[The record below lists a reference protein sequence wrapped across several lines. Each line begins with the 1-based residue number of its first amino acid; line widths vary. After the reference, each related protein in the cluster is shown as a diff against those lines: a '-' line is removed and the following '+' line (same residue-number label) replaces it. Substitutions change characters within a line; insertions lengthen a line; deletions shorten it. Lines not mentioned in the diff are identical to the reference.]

1 MPGMVLFRR
10 RWSVGSD
17 DLVLPALFLFL
28 LHSIWLVVL
37 LVVLFGLPYGS
48 DQSCSITLVDHG
60 CGYLGIL
67 VSCLIC
73 ESAIMWLSMR
83 GSILYTQPRDAV
95 QYVLYIRL
103 AILLV
108 ELVYAVVGIAWL
120 VQYYQPCSDVT
131 AKNLTLGIVVCNW
144 LVIFSV
150 CFTLMCTF
158 DPTGRTFVKLK
169 ATRRRQRNLTT
180 YTLRHRLEE
189 GQASSWSRR
198 LKFIMCC
205 ARAQDTQSDAYSE
218 VASLFAEFFRDLDIV
233 PSDIIAGLVLL
244 RQRQRSKRSAILD
257 QANNDIIA
265 FLSGMPVTRNTKYLD
280 LKNSVEMSMYKEVC
294 YYMLFALAA
303 YGWPMYLLRKPAC
316 GLCRL
321 ASSCSCTSGSA
332 SRLTHAVTVEEDNCC
347 GCNVLAV
354 RRQFLD
360 QDLKQVQIVYM
371 SCHDAVYE
379 TPFFVAV
386 DHGKKKVVIS
396 IRGTLSLKDALT
408 DLTGDSERLPVEGQH
423 GTWLGHKGMVYSAEY
438 IKKKLEQEMILSQAF
453 GRDLSKGTMHYGLVI
468 VGHSLGAG
476 TAAILSFLLRPHYPS
491 LHCYA
496 YSPPGGLLS
505 EDAMEYSKEFCTS
518 VVLGKDLV
526 PRIGLF
532 QLEGFRRHLLE
543 VLQKSDKPKWRIIAG
558 GTKCIP
564 KSEFPSE
571 EDGPQLQGSA
581 PPSSRLWLHPS
592 DLSIALSASTP
603 LYPPGRVIH
612 VVHNH
617 PPESCCGQEEPTYS
631 ALWGDNKAFDEV
643 IISPAMLNEHMPHMV
658 MEGLHKVLE
667 ANVAISEQSDA
678 ESGESVAVSL
688 QAELPT
694 NPLLPDCLPT
704 LSNTPNILPS
714 PSHPSTPSPCS
725 SPNMPKNPAVPSHSS
740 TQSLVLSDS
749 SAMPVGDSLSSLLNA
764 DAPLL
769 LPVENAHSVT
779 QVSDTLPTPAL
790 TTLAEPTTTP
800 QVLENYNKGKTA
812 LLSAA
817 KIMVSPTEV
826 DLNPETIFLGASTSH
841 QPSPVTHH
849 RRNSSV
855 RSCARSEISLD
866 GFAECPPPP
875 VPIVLTGARER
886 LAVELCER
894 RAPLA
899 VMESLSDAESLYS
912 LESRRSS
919 AALRGSPC
927 LGSFPFSMDAPI
939 PEENPSLSSRTE
951 LLAADGLQP
960 TTPEHELGEPGPYC
974 PTPPLEE
981 YAPRLSPDTPRYS
994 AHIPPVLGQTVIGQP
1009 LYLEDAPQQAKAAE
1023 TVNVYLQSGPPSPE
1037 IPPSVPHSP
1046 RGSSTPLERGSQE
1059 SIVEMGETPAREQ
1072 PPAAKAESEPLADA
1086 ASQQAPLSNG
1096 NPSQVVLEFAQYLD
1110 SLFKLDGSSSPPM
1123 ELSDGESESGRS
1135 SYSQSESQKPGQQ
1148 LEDRDKL
1155 LLARATLEPN
1165 LVPKPPRT
1173 FAGSADPSSGISL
1186 SPSYPLS
1193 SSGELN
1199 DLSPADGTPAANHIR
1214 TSTPL
1219 PYNEENALSS
1229 MV

>member
-17 DLVLPALFLFL
+17 DLVLPAFFLFI
-28 LHSIWLVVL
+28 LHCIWLVVL
-37 LVVLFGLPYGS
+37 SVVLFGLPYS
-48 DQSCSITLVDHG
+48 SEQSCSVTLVDHG
-60 CGYLGIL
+60 RGYLGIL

-83 GSILYTQPRDAV
+83 GSILYTQPREAV

-120 VQYYQPCSDVT
+120 VQYYHPCSDIT
-131 AKNLTLGIVVCNW
+131 AKNLALGIVACNW

-150 CFTLMCTF
+150 CFTMMCTF

-198 LKFIMCC
+198 LKFFMCC
-205 ARAQDTQSDAYSE
+205 TRTKDTQSDAYSE

-244 RQRQRSKRSAILD
+244 RQRQRAKRSAILD
-257 QANNDIIA
+257 QANNDVLA
-265 FLSGMPVTRNTKYLD
+265 FLSGIPVTRNTKYLD
-280 LKNSVEMSMYKEVC
+280 LKNSSEMAMYKEVC
-294 YYMLFALAA
+294 YYMLFAMAA
-303 YGWPMYLLRKPAC
+303 YGWPVYLLRKPAC

-321 ASSCSCTSGSA
+321 VGTCSCNTSVSGS
-332 SRLTHAVTVEEDNCC
+332 RLSQSITVEEDNCC
-347 GCNVLAV
+347 GCNVLAI

-360 QDLKQVQIVYM
+360 RDLKEVQIVYT

-386 DHGKKKVVIS
+386 DHAKKKVVIS
-396 IRGTLSLKDALT
+396 IRGTLSPKDALT
-408 DLTGDSERLPVEGQH
+408 DLTGDSERLPVEEQH

-453 GRDLSKGTMHYGLVI
+453 GRDLGKGTMHYGLVI

-476 TAAILSFLLRPHYPS
+476 TAAILSFLLRPQYPS
-491 LHCYA
+491 LHCYS

-505 EDAMEYSKEFCTS
+505 EDAMEYSKEFVTS

-526 PRIGLF
+526 PRIGLS

-564 KSEFPSE
+564 KSELPLDDEAPVSQGVTPSN
-571 EDGPQLQGSA
+571 
-581 PPSSRLWLHPS
+581 SRLCLH
-592 DLSIALSASTP
+592 AAVSTGTGHSRGAQ
-603 LYPPGRVIH
+603 PP
-612 VVHNH
+612 
-617 PPESCCGQEEPTYS
+617 EEPTYS

-643 IISPAMLNEHMPHMV
+643 IISPAMLNEHMPHVV
-658 MEGLHKVLE
+658 MDGLNK
-667 ANVAISEQSDA
+667 
-678 ESGESVAVSL
+678 
-688 QAELPT
+688 
-694 NPLLPDCLPT
+694 
-704 LSNTPNILPS
+704 
-714 PSHPSTPSPCS
+714 
-725 SPNMPKNPAVPSHSS
+725 
-740 TQSLVLSDS
+740 
-749 SAMPVGDSLSSLLNA
+749 
-764 DAPLL
+764 
-769 LPVENAHSVT
+769 
-779 QVSDTLPTPAL
+779 
-790 TTLAEPTTTP
+790 
-800 QVLENYNKGKTA
+800 VLENYNKGKTA

-826 DLNPETIFLGASTSH
+826 DLNPETVFLDASSSLHPT
-841 QPSPVTHH
+841 PATHH
-849 RRNSSV
+849 SRNSSV

-866 GFAECPPPP
+866 GFSECPPPP
-875 VPIVLTGARER
+875 VPVVLTGARER
-886 LAVELCER
+886 LAVELRER
-894 RAPLA
+894 KAPLA
-899 VMESLSDAESLYS
+899 IMESLSDAESVYS
-912 LESRRSS
+912 LDSRRSS

-927 LGSFPFSMDAPI
+927 LGSLPFPLDATI

-951 LLAADGLQP
+951 LLAADGLD
-960 TTPEHELGEPGPYC
+960 HELGEAGPYC
-974 PTPPLEE
+974 PTPPELEVPSND
-981 YAPRLSPDTPRYS
+981 ARISRHFSTLS
-994 AHIPPVLGQTVIGQP
+994 LGQTIVNQP
-1009 LYLEDAPQQAKAAE
+1009 ASPGKKFRRSSGTPVACQPS
-1023 TVNVYLQSGPPSPE
+1023 TVPN
-1037 IPPSVPHSP
+1037 
-1046 RGSSTPLERGSQE
+1046 SQE
-1059 SIVEMGETPAREQ
+1059 SCSVASRTGSMPETPKDRVFEEGEVESGRSQ
-1072 PPAAKAESEPLADA
+1072 ILPPVP
-1086 ASQQAPLSNG
+1086 PLSNG
-1096 NPSQVVLEFAQYLD
+1096 TPSQAVLEFAQYLD
-1110 SLFKLDGSSSPPM
+1110 SLFRLDGSSSPPL
-1123 ELSDGESESGRS
+1123 ELSDAESESGWG
-1135 SYSQSESQKPGQQ
+1135 SYSQVEGRHADQHGKDTDK
-1148 LEDRDKL
+1148 DRQ

-1186 SPSYPLS
+1186 SPSFPLS

-1199 DLSPADGTPAANHIR
+1199 DLSPADGVLPANHTSTLR
-1214 TSTPL
+1214 TSAASPNPKET
-1219 PYNEENALSS
+1219 ALSS

>member
-1 MPGMVLFRR
+1 MPGMVMFRR

-28 LHSIWLVVL
+28 LHCIWLVVL
-37 LVVLFGLPYGS
+37 SVVLFGLGYGS
-48 DQSCSITLVDHG
+48 DLSCSSTLVDHG
-60 CGYLGIL
+60 RGYLGIL

-83 GSILYTQPRDAV
+83 GSILYTQPREAV
-95 QYVLYIRL
+95 QYVIYIRL

-131 AKNLTLGIVVCNW
+131 AKNLALGIVACNW
-144 LVIFSV
+144 LVILSV
-150 CFTLMCTF
+150 CITLMCTF

-198 LKFIMCC
+198 LKFFMCC
-205 ARAQDTQSDAYSE
+205 TRAQDTQSDAYSE

-244 RQRQRSKRSAILD
+244 RQTQRSKRSNVLG

-265 FLSGMPVTRNTKYLD
+265 FLSGIPVTRSTRYLD
-280 LKNSVEMSMYKEVC
+280 LKNSAEMNMYKEVC

-303 YGWPMYLLRKPAC
+303 YGWPMYLMRKPGC

-321 ASSCSCTSGSA
+321 ASSCPSSVSGS
-332 SRLTHAVTVEEDNCC
+332 RLSQSVTVEEDNCC
-347 GCNVLAV
+347 GCNVLAI

-360 QDLKQVQIVYM
+360 QDLKQVHIVYT

-386 DHGKKKVVIS
+386 DHAKKKVVIS
-396 IRGTLSLKDALT
+396 IRGTLSPKDALT

-476 TAAILSFLLRPHYPS
+476 TAAILSFLLRPQYPT
-491 LHCYA
+491 LHCYS

-505 EDAMEYSKEFCTS
+505 EDAMEYSKEFVTS

-526 PRIGLF
+526 PRLGLS

-543 VLQKSDKPKWRIIAG
+543 VLQKSNKPKWRIIVG

-564 KSEFPSE
+564 KSELPVEDDDPPS
-571 EDGPQLQGSA
+571 QSTA
-581 PPSSRLWLHPS
+581 PPSSRLWLHAS
-592 DLSIALSASTP
+592 DLSIAPSASTP
-603 LYPPGRVIH
+603 LYPPGRIIH

-617 PPESCCGQEEPTYS
+617 PPESWCGQEEPTYS
-631 ALWGDNKAFDEV
+631 ALWGDNKGFDEV

-658 MEGLHKVLE
+658 MEGLNK
-667 ANVAISEQSDA
+667 
-678 ESGESVAVSL
+678 
-688 QAELPT
+688 
-694 NPLLPDCLPT
+694 
-704 LSNTPNILPS
+704 
-714 PSHPSTPSPCS
+714 
-725 SPNMPKNPAVPSHSS
+725 
-740 TQSLVLSDS
+740 
-749 SAMPVGDSLSSLLNA
+749 
-764 DAPLL
+764 
-769 LPVENAHSVT
+769 
-779 QVSDTLPTPAL
+779 
-790 TTLAEPTTTP
+790 
-800 QVLENYNKGKTA
+800 VLENYNKGKTA

-826 DLNPETIFLGASTSH
+826 DLNPETIFEDAASQEPT
-841 QPSPVTHH
+841 PMAAHH

-855 RSCARSEISLD
+855 RSCAQSEISLD
-866 GFAECPPPP
+866 GFSECPPPP
-875 VPIVLTGARER
+875 VPVVLRGARER
-886 LAVELCER
+886 LTVELR
-894 RAPLA
+894 DRKAPLA

-912 LESRRSS
+912 LDSRRSS
-919 AALRGSPC
+919 AAFRGSPM
-927 LGSFPFSMDAPI
+927 LGSLPFPLDAPI

-951 LLAADGLQP
+951 LLAADCLCQAS
-960 TTPEHELGEPGPYC
+960 PEHLGEVGPFFTPHECRSTPDY
-974 PTPPLEE
+974 PMNEEPSLAAFTAPPPL
-981 YAPRLSPDTPRYS
+981 T
-994 AHIPPVLGQTVIGQP
+994 
-1009 LYLEDAPQQAKAAE
+1009 
-1023 TVNVYLQSGPPSPE
+1023 
-1037 IPPSVPHSP
+1037 
-1046 RGSSTPLERGSQE
+1046 
-1059 SIVEMGETPAREQ
+1059 
-1072 PPAAKAESEPLADA
+1072 
-1086 ASQQAPLSNG
+1086 NG
-1096 NPSQVVLEFAQYLD
+1096 NPSQAVLEFAQYLD
-1110 SLFKLDGSSSPPM
+1110 SLFRLDGSSSPPLD
-1123 ELSDGESESGRS
+1123 LSDGESESGRGS
-1135 SYSQSESQKPGQQ
+1135 FGQSECLGDGQQ
-1148 LEDRDKL
+1148 LDDAQ
-1155 LLARATLEPN
+1155 LLARATMEPN

-1186 SPSYPLS
+1186 SPSFPLS
-1193 SSGELN
+1193 SSEELN
-1199 DLSPADGTPAANHIR
+1199 DLSPSEGVLPVINSLR
-1214 TSTPL
+1214 TSSPCHC
-1219 PYNEENALSS
+1219 PEENTLSS
-1229 MV
+1229 VV

>member
-1 MPGMVLFRR
+1 MPGMVMFRR

-28 LHSIWLVVL
+28 LLMVL
-37 LVVLFGLPYGS
+37 SVVLFGLPYGS
-48 DQSCSITLVDHG
+48 DQSCSVTLVDHG
-60 CGYLGIL
+60 RGYLGIL

-73 ESAIMWLSMR
+73 ESAIIWLSMR
-83 GSILYTQPRDAV
+83 GSILYTQPREAV

-120 VQYYQPCSDVT
+120 FQYYQPCSDVT
-131 AKNLTLGIVVCNW
+131 AKNLALGIVVCNW

-198 LKFIMCC
+198 LKFFMCC
-205 ARAQDTQSDAYSE
+205 TRAQDTQSDAYSE

-244 RQRQRSKRSAILD
+244 RQRQRSNRGAILD
-257 QANNDIIA
+257 QANNDILA

-280 LKNSVEMSMYKEVC
+280 LKNSTEMGMYKEVC

-303 YGWPMYLLRKPAC
+303 YGWPMYLMRKPAC

-321 ASSCSCTSGSA
+321 ASSCHCTSVSG
-332 SRLTHAVTVEEDNCC
+332 SRLSQTVTVEEDNCC
-347 GCNVLAV
+347 GCNVLAI
-354 RRQFLD
+354 RRHFLD
-360 QDLKQVQIVYM
+360 KELKQVHVVYT
-371 SCHDAVYE
+371 SWHDAVYE

-396 IRGTLSLKDALT
+396 IRGTLSPKDALT
-408 DLTGDSERLPVEGQH
+408 DLTGDSERLPVEEQH
-423 GTWLGHKGMVYSAEY
+423 GNWLGHKGMVYSAEY

-453 GRDLSKGTMHYGLVI
+453 GRDLGKGTMHYGLVI

-476 TAAILSFLLRPHYPS
+476 TAAILSFLLRPQYPT
-491 LHCYA
+491 LQCYS

-505 EDAMEYSKEFCTS
+505 EDAMEYSKEFVTS

-526 PRIGLF
+526 PRIGLS

-564 KSEFPSE
+564 KSELPMD
-571 EDGPQLQGSA
+571 DGPQPQA
-581 PPSSRLWLHPS
+581 APVPPSSRLWLHPS

-603 LYPPGRVIH
+603 LYPPGKVIH

-617 PPESCCGQEEPTYS
+617 PSETCCGQEEPTYS
-631 ALWGDNKAFDEV
+631 ALWGDNQSFNEV

-658 MEGLHKVLE
+658 MEGLNK
-667 ANVAISEQSDA
+667 
-678 ESGESVAVSL
+678 
-688 QAELPT
+688 
-694 NPLLPDCLPT
+694 
-704 LSNTPNILPS
+704 
-714 PSHPSTPSPCS
+714 
-725 SPNMPKNPAVPSHSS
+725 
-740 TQSLVLSDS
+740 
-749 SAMPVGDSLSSLLNA
+749 
-764 DAPLL
+764 
-769 LPVENAHSVT
+769 
-779 QVSDTLPTPAL
+779 
-790 TTLAEPTTTP
+790 
-800 QVLENYNKGKTA
+800 VLENYNKGKTA

-817 KIMVSPTEV
+817 KVMVSPTEV
-826 DLNPETIFLGASTSH
+826 DLNPETIFMAAAPPPASQ
-841 QPSPVTHH
+841 QPTPTTQH

-855 RSCARSEISLD
+855 RLVHWDMGGALGGSGQRLEKCMAV
-866 GFAECPPPP
+866 P
-875 VPIVLTGARER
+875 VVLQGARER
-886 LAVELCER
+886 LTVELR
-894 RAPLA
+894 DRHAPLA

-912 LESRRSS
+912 LDSRRSS
-919 AALRGSPC
+919 AALRGSPMLGC
-927 LGSFPFSMDAPI
+927 LPFQLNAPI

-951 LLAADGLQP
+951 LLAADCLYQA
-960 TTPEHELGEPGPYC
+960 TPEHDHGE
-974 PTPPLEE
+974 EE
-981 YAPRLSPDTPRYS
+981 GVEAEGWERETGES
-994 AHIPPVLGQTVIGQP
+994 QP
-1009 LYLEDAPQQAKAAE
+1009 
-1023 TVNVYLQSGPPSPE
+1023 
-1037 IPPSVPHSP
+1037 
-1046 RGSSTPLERGSQE
+1046 SSS
-1059 SIVEMGETPAREQ
+1059 S
-1072 PPAAKAESEPLADA
+1072 PPA
-1086 ASQQAPLSNG
+1086 QMSNG
-1096 NPSQVVLEFAQYLD
+1096 NPSQAVLEFAQYLD
-1110 SLFKLDGSSSPPM
+1110 SLFRLDGSGSPPL
-1123 ELSDGESESGRS
+1123 ELSDGESESGRG
-1135 SYSQSESQKPGQQ
+1135 SYGQGEGPGEGQRGDDTQ
-1148 LEDRDKL
+1148 
-1155 LLARATLEPN
+1155 LLARATMEPN

-1186 SPSYPLS
+1186 SPSFPLS

-1199 DLSPADGTPAANHIR
+1199 DLSPTDGAPPPMHSLR
-1214 TSTPL
+1214 TSTPC
-1219 PYNEENALSS
+1219 PYPEENTLAS

>member
-17 DLVLPALFLFL
+17 DLVLPAFFLFI
-28 LHSIWLVVL
+28 LHCIWLVVL
-37 LVVLFGLPYGS
+37 SMVLFGLPYGS
-48 DQSCSITLVDHG
+48 EQSCSVTLVDHG
-60 CGYLGIL
+60 RGYLGIL

-83 GSILYTQPRDAV
+83 GSILYTQPREAV

-120 VQYYQPCSDVT
+120 VQYYQPCSDIT
-131 AKNLTLGIVVCNW
+131 AKNLALGIVACNW

-150 CFTLMCTF
+150 CFTMMCTF

-198 LKFIMCC
+198 LKFFMCC
-205 ARAQDTQSDAYSE
+205 TRTKDTQSDAYSE

-244 RQRQRSKRSAILD
+244 RQRQRAKRAAILD
-257 QANNDIIA
+257 QVCIS
-265 FLSGMPVTRNTKYLD
+265 FS
-280 LKNSVEMSMYKEVC
+280 SEMAMYKEVC
-294 YYMLFALAA
+294 YYMLFAMAA
-303 YGWPMYLLRKPAC
+303 YGWPVYLLRKPAC
-316 GLCRL
+316 GLCKL
-321 ASSCSCTSGSA
+321 VSTLCVCVC
-332 SRLTHAVTVEEDNCC
+332 SRLSQSITIEEDNCC
-347 GCNVLAV
+347 GCNVLAI

-360 QDLKQVQIVYM
+360 RDLKEVQIVYT
-371 SCHDAVYE
+371 SFHDAVYE

-386 DHGKKKVVIS
+386 DHAKKKVVIS
-396 IRGTLSLKDALT
+396 IRGTLSPKDALT
-408 DLTGDSERLPVEGQH
+408 DLTGDSERLPVEEQH

-453 GRDLSKGTMHYGLVI
+453 GRDLGKGTMHYGLVI

-476 TAAILSFLLRPHYPS
+476 TAAILSFLLRPQYPS
-491 LHCYA
+491 LHCYS

-505 EDAMEYSKEFCTS
+505 EDAMEYSKEFVTS

-526 PRIGLF
+526 PRIGLS

-564 KSEFPSE
+564 KSELPLDDEAPVSQGVTPSN
-571 EDGPQLQGSA
+571 
-581 PPSSRLWLHPS
+581 SRLWLHPS

-617 PPESCCGQEEPTYS
+617 PPEICCGQEEPTYS

-643 IISPAMLNEHMPHMV
+643 IISPAMLNEHMPHVV
-658 MEGLHKVLE
+658 MDGVNK
-667 ANVAISEQSDA
+667 
-678 ESGESVAVSL
+678 
-688 QAELPT
+688 
-694 NPLLPDCLPT
+694 
-704 LSNTPNILPS
+704 
-714 PSHPSTPSPCS
+714 
-725 SPNMPKNPAVPSHSS
+725 
-740 TQSLVLSDS
+740 
-749 SAMPVGDSLSSLLNA
+749 
-764 DAPLL
+764 
-769 LPVENAHSVT
+769 
-779 QVSDTLPTPAL
+779 
-790 TTLAEPTTTP
+790 
-800 QVLENYNKGKTA
+800 VLENYNKGKTA

-826 DLNPETIFLGASTSH
+826 DLNPETVFLDASSSP
-841 QPSPVTHH
+841 QPTPATHH

-866 GFAECPPPP
+866 GFLECLPPP
-875 VPIVLTGARER
+875 VPVVLTGARER
-886 LAVELCER
+886 LAVELRER
-894 RAPLA
+894 KAPLA
-899 VMESLSDAESLYS
+899 IMESLSDAESVYS
-912 LESRRSS
+912 LDSRRSS

-927 LGSFPFSMDAPI
+927 LGSLPFPLDATI

-951 LLAADGLQP
+951 LLAADGLD
-960 TTPEHELGEPGPYC
+960 HELGEPASPGKKFRRSSG
-974 PTPPLEE
+974 TPVAFP
-981 YAPRLSPDTPRYS
+981 
-994 AHIPPVLGQTVIGQP
+994 
-1009 LYLEDAPQQAKAAE
+1009 
-1023 TVNVYLQSGPPSPE
+1023 
-1037 IPPSVPHSP
+1037 
-1046 RGSSTPLERGSQE
+1046 
-1059 SIVEMGETPAREQ
+1059 
-1072 PPAAKAESEPLADA
+1072 
-1086 ASQQAPLSNG
+1086 PLSNG
-1096 NPSQVVLEFAQYLD
+1096 TPSQAVLDFAQYLD
-1110 SLFKLDGSSSPPM
+1110 SLFRLDGSSSPPL
-1123 ELSDGESESGRS
+1123 ELSDAESESGRG
-1135 SYSQSESQKPGQQ
+1135 SYSQAEGHHADQCMKDMDK
-1148 LEDRDKL
+1148 DRQ

-1186 SPSYPLS
+1186 SPSFPLS

-1199 DLSPADGTPAANHIR
+1199 DFSPADGVPPTNYTSALR
-1214 TSTPL
+1214 TSAASPNPKETT
-1219 PYNEENALSS
+1219 LSS

>member
-1 MPGMVLFRR
+1 MPGMVMFRR

-28 LHSIWLVVL
+28 LHCIWLVVL
-37 LVVLFGLPYGS
+37 SVVLFGLPYGS
-48 DQSCSITLVDHG
+48 DQSCSVTLVDHG
-60 CGYLGIL
+60 RGYLGIL

-83 GSILYTQPRDAV
+83 GSILYTQPREAV

-131 AKNLTLGIVVCNW
+131 AKNLALGIVACNW

-150 CFTLMCTF
+150 CITLMCTF

-198 LKFIMCC
+198 LKFFMCC
-205 ARAQDTQSDAYSE
+205 TRAQDTQSDAYSE

-257 QANNDIIA
+257 QANNDILA
-265 FLSGMPVTRNTKYLD
+265 FLSGMPVTRNTRYLD
-280 LKNSVEMSMYKEVC
+280 LKNSGEMNMYKEVC

-303 YGWPMYLLRKPAC
+303 YGWPMYLMRKPAC

-321 ASSCSCTSGSA
+321 ASSCPCTSVSG
-332 SRLTHAVTVEEDNCC
+332 SRLSQSVTVEEDNCC
-347 GCNVLAV
+347 GCNVLAI
-354 RRQFLD
+354 RRHFLD
-360 QDLKQVQIVYM
+360 RDLKQVHIVYT

-386 DHGKKKVVIS
+386 DHAKKKVVIS
-396 IRGTLSLKDALT
+396 IRGTLSPKDALT
-408 DLTGDSERLPVEGQH
+408 DLTGDSERLPVEEQH

-453 GRDLSKGTMHYGLVI
+453 GRDLNKGTMHYGLVI

-476 TAAILSFLLRPHYPS
+476 TAAILSFLLRPQYPT
-491 LHCYA
+491 LHCYS

-505 EDAMEYSKEFCTS
+505 EDAMEYSKQFVTS

-526 PRIGLF
+526 PRLGLS

-543 VLQKSDKPKWRIIAG
+543 VLQKSNKPKWRIIAG

-564 KSEFPSE
+564 KSELPL
-571 EDGPQLQGSA
+571 EDDDPQSQPAA

-603 LYPPGRVIH
+603 LFPPDCCRFL
-612 VVHNH
+612 
-617 PPESCCGQEEPTYS
+617 SCGQEDPTYS

-658 MEGLHKVLE
+658 MEGLNK
-667 ANVAISEQSDA
+667 
-678 ESGESVAVSL
+678 
-688 QAELPT
+688 
-694 NPLLPDCLPT
+694 
-704 LSNTPNILPS
+704 
-714 PSHPSTPSPCS
+714 
-725 SPNMPKNPAVPSHSS
+725 
-740 TQSLVLSDS
+740 
-749 SAMPVGDSLSSLLNA
+749 
-764 DAPLL
+764 
-769 LPVENAHSVT
+769 
-779 QVSDTLPTPAL
+779 
-790 TTLAEPTTTP
+790 
-800 QVLENYNKGKTA
+800 VLENYNKGKTA

-826 DLNPETIFLGASTSH
+826 DLNPETMFMDTSTTSQ
-841 QPSPVTHH
+841 QPTPTTHH

-855 RSCARSEISLD
+855 RSCAQSEISLD
-866 GFAECPPPP
+866 GFSECPPPP
-875 VPIVLTGARER
+875 VPVVLRGARER
-886 LAVELCER
+886 LAVELR
-894 RAPLA
+894 DRKAPLA

-912 LESRRSS
+912 LDSRRSS
-919 AALRGSPC
+919 AALRGSPM
-927 LGSFPFSMDAPI
+927 LGSLPFPLDAPI

-951 LLAADGLQP
+951 LLAADCLCQA
-960 TTPEHELGEPGPYC
+960 TPEHLGEVGPFF
-974 PTPPLEE
+974 TPLESRSTPE
-981 YAPRLSPDTPRYS
+981 YPMRLSPATDKELTTETRP
-994 AHIPPVLGQTVIGQP
+994 
-1009 LYLEDAPQQAKAAE
+1009 AA
-1023 TVNVYLQSGPPSPE
+1023 
-1037 IPPSVPHSP
+1037 
-1046 RGSSTPLERGSQE
+1046 STP
-1059 SIVEMGETPAREQ
+1059 
-1072 PPAAKAESEPLADA
+1072 PP
-1086 ASQQAPLSNG
+1086 QLSNG
-1096 NPSQVVLEFAQYLD
+1096 NPSQAVLEFAQYLD
-1110 SLFKLDGSSSPPM
+1110 SLFRLDGSSSPPL
-1123 ELSDGESESGRS
+1123 ELSDGESESGRGS
-1135 SYSQSESQKPGQQ
+1135 FSQGESLGEGQQ
-1148 LEDRDKL
+1148 LDDKQ

-1186 SPSYPLS
+1186 SPSFPLS
-1193 SSGELN
+1193 SSEELN
-1199 DLSPADGTPAANHIR
+1199 DLSPGEGAPSAIHSLR

-1219 PYNEENALSS
+1219 HSAPQKKLPS
-1229 MV
+1229 

>member
-17 DLVLPALFLFL
+17 DLVLPAFFLFL
-28 LHSIWLVVL
+28 LHCIWLVVL
-37 LVVLFGLPYGS
+37 SVVLFGLPYS
-48 DQSCSITLVDHG
+48 LEQSCSVTLVDHG
-60 CGYLGIL
+60 RGYLGIL

-83 GSILYTQPRDAV
+83 GSILYTQPREAV

-108 ELVYAVVGIAWL
+108 ELVYAVVGIFWL
-120 VQYYQPCSDVT
+120 VQYYQPCPDIT
-131 AKNLTLGIVVCNW
+131 AKNLTLGIVACNW

-150 CFTLMCTF
+150 CFTMMCTF

-198 LKFIMCC
+198 LKFFMCC
-205 ARAQDTQSDAYSE
+205 TRAKDTQSDAYSE

-244 RQRQRSKRSAILD
+244 RQRQRAKRAAILD
-257 QANNDIIA
+257 QANNDVLA
-265 FLSGMPVTRNTKYLD
+265 FLSGIPVTRNTKYLD
-280 LKNSVEMSMYKEVC
+280 LKNSSEMAMYKEVC
-294 YYMLFALAA
+294 YYMLFAMAA
-303 YGWPMYLLRKPAC
+303 YGWPVYILRQPAC

-321 ASSCSCTSGSA
+321 VSTCSCNTSVSGS
-332 SRLTHAVTVEEDNCC
+332 RLSHSITVEEDNCC
-347 GCNVLAV
+347 GCNVLAI

-360 QDLKQVQIVYM
+360 QDLKEVQIVYT
-371 SCHDAVYE
+371 SFHDAVYE

-386 DHGKKKVVIS
+386 DHAKKKVVIS
-396 IRGTLSLKDALT
+396 IRGTLSPKDALT
-408 DLTGDSERLPVEGQH
+408 DLTGDSERLPLEEQH

-453 GRDLSKGTMHYGLVI
+453 GRDLGKGTMHYGLVI

-476 TAAILSFLLRPHYPS
+476 TAAILSFLLRPQYPS
-491 LHCYA
+491 LHCYS

-505 EDAMEYSKEFCTS
+505 EDAMEYSKEFVTS

-526 PRIGLF
+526 PRIGLS

-543 VLQKSDKPKWRIIAG
+543 VLQKSDKAKWRIIAG

-564 KSEFPSE
+564 KSELPLDDEAPVSQGVTPSN
-571 EDGPQLQGSA
+571 
-581 PPSSRLWLHPS
+581 SRLWLHPS

-617 PPESCCGQEEPTYS
+617 PPEMCCGQDDPTYS

-643 IISPAMLNEHMPHMV
+643 IISPAMLNEHMPHVV
-658 MEGLHKVLE
+658 MDGLNK
-667 ANVAISEQSDA
+667 
-678 ESGESVAVSL
+678 
-688 QAELPT
+688 
-694 NPLLPDCLPT
+694 
-704 LSNTPNILPS
+704 
-714 PSHPSTPSPCS
+714 
-725 SPNMPKNPAVPSHSS
+725 
-740 TQSLVLSDS
+740 
-749 SAMPVGDSLSSLLNA
+749 
-764 DAPLL
+764 
-769 LPVENAHSVT
+769 
-779 QVSDTLPTPAL
+779 
-790 TTLAEPTTTP
+790 
-800 QVLENYNKGKTA
+800 VLENYNKGKTA

-826 DLNPETIFLGASTSH
+826 DLNPETVFLDASNSL
-841 QPSPVTHH
+841 QPTPATHH

-866 GFAECPPPP
+866 GFSECPPPP
-875 VPIVLTGARER
+875 VPVVLTGARER
-886 LAVELCER
+886 LAVELRER
-894 RAPLA
+894 KAPLA
-899 VMESLSDAESLYS
+899 IMESLSDAESVYS
-912 LESRRSS
+912 LDSRRSS

-927 LGSFPFSMDAPI
+927 FGSLPFPLDATI

-951 LLAADGLQP
+951 LLAADGLDR
-960 TTPEHELGEPGPYC
+960 ELGEAGPYC
-974 PTPPLEE
+974 PTPPELEVPSNV
-981 YAPRLSPDTPRYS
+981 AHHVNFSPLS
-994 AHIPPVLGQTVIGQP
+994 LGQTIVDQP
-1009 LYLEDAPQQAKAAE
+1009 DSPDKNSQRS
-1023 TVNVYLQSGPPSPE
+1023 SGTPVACQLSA
-1037 IPPSVPHSP
+1037 VPNSEESCP
-1046 RGSSTPLERGSQE
+1046 VASRTGSMP
-1059 SIVEMGETPAREQ
+1059 ETPKDREYEEGEVESVRSQ
-1072 PPAAKAESEPLADA
+1072 TLPPVPPL
-1086 ASQQAPLSNG
+1086 PNG
-1096 NPSQVVLEFAQYLD
+1096 TPSQAVLEFAQYLD
-1110 SLFKLDGSSSPPM
+1110 SLFRLDGSSSPPL
-1123 ELSDGESESGRS
+1123 ELSDAESESGRG
-1135 SYSQSESQKPGQQ
+1135 SYSQAEGHHGENADK
-1148 LEDRDKL
+1148 DRQ

-1186 SPSYPLS
+1186 SPSFPLS

-1199 DLSPADGTPAANHIR
+1199 DFSPPDGVLPTNHTSALR
-1214 TSTPL
+1214 TSTVSPN
-1219 PYNEENALSS
+1219 PKETVLSS

>member
-1 MPGMVLFRR
+1 MPGMVMFRR

-28 LHSIWLVVL
+28 LHCIWLVVL
-37 LVVLFGLPYGS
+37 SVVLFGLPYGS
-48 DQSCSITLVDHG
+48 EQSCSVTLVDHG
-60 CGYLGIL
+60 RGYLGIL

-83 GSILYTQPRDAV
+83 GSILYTQPREAV

-108 ELVYAVVGIAWL
+108 ELVYAVVGIVWL

-131 AKNLTLGIVVCNW
+131 AKNLALGIVACNW
-144 LVIFSV
+144 LVILSV
-150 CFTLMCTF
+150 CITLMCTF

-198 LKFIMCC
+198 LKFFMCC
-205 ARAQDTQSDAYSE
+205 TRAQDTQSDAYSE

-265 FLSGMPVTRNTKYLD
+265 FLSGMPVTRNTRYLD
-280 LKNSVEMSMYKEVC
+280 LKNSGEMNSYKEVC

-303 YGWPMYLLRKPAC
+303 YGWPMYLMRKPAC

-321 ASSCSCTSGSA
+321 VSSCPCTSVSG
-332 SRLTHAVTVEEDNCC
+332 SRLSQSVTVEEDNCC
-347 GCNVLAV
+347 GCNVLAI
-354 RRQFLD
+354 RRHFLD
-360 QDLKQVQIVYM
+360 RDLKQVQIVYT

-386 DHGKKKVVIS
+386 DHGKQKVVIS
-396 IRGTLSLKDALT
+396 IRGTLSPKDALT
-408 DLTGDSERLPVEGQH
+408 DLTGDSERLPVEEQH
-423 GTWLGHKGMVYSAEY
+423 GIWLGHKGMVYSAEY

-476 TAAILSFLLRPHYPS
+476 TAAILSFLLRPQYPT
-491 LHCYA
+491 LQCYS

-505 EDAMEYSKEFCTS
+505 EDAMEYSKQFVTS

-526 PRIGLF
+526 PRLGLS

-543 VLQKSDKPKWRIIAG
+543 VLQKSNKPKWRIIAG

-564 KSEFPSE
+564 KSELPL
-571 EDGPQLQGSA
+571 EDEDPQSQPAA

-617 PPESCCGQEEPTYS
+617 PPETCCGQEEPTYS
-631 ALWGDNKAFDEV
+631 ALWGDNKAFNEV

-658 MEGLHKVLE
+658 MEGLNK
-667 ANVAISEQSDA
+667 
-678 ESGESVAVSL
+678 
-688 QAELPT
+688 
-694 NPLLPDCLPT
+694 
-704 LSNTPNILPS
+704 
-714 PSHPSTPSPCS
+714 
-725 SPNMPKNPAVPSHSS
+725 
-740 TQSLVLSDS
+740 
-749 SAMPVGDSLSSLLNA
+749 
-764 DAPLL
+764 
-769 LPVENAHSVT
+769 
-779 QVSDTLPTPAL
+779 
-790 TTLAEPTTTP
+790 
-800 QVLENYNKGKTA
+800 VLENYNKGKTA

-826 DLNPETIFLGASTSH
+826 DLNPETIFMDATATSE
-841 QPSPVTHH
+841 QPTPAPQH

-855 RSCARSEISLD
+855 RSVAQSEISLD
-866 GFAECPPPP
+866 GFSECPPPP
-875 VPIVLTGARER
+875 VPVVLRGARER
-886 LAVELCER
+886 LTVELR
-894 RAPLA
+894 DRKAPLA

-912 LESRRSS
+912 LDSRRSS
-919 AALRGSPC
+919 AAFRGSPM
-927 LGSFPFSMDAPI
+927 LGSLPFPLDAPI

-951 LLAADGLQP
+951 LLAADSLCQA
-960 TTPEHELGEPGPYC
+960 TPEHLGEVGPFF
-974 PTPPLEE
+974 TPNCESSLTPD
-981 YAPRLSPDTPRYS
+981 YPMRLSPATPHYS
-994 AHIPPVLGQTVIGQP
+994 GHHSPTLRTHGVQPPPFKAESKSNSNMLPDGEYQEIPG
-1009 LYLEDAPQQAKAAE
+1009 
-1023 TVNVYLQSGPPSPE
+1023 VYSPGSTPPSM
-1037 IPPSVPHSP
+1037 SP
-1046 RGSSTPLERGSQE
+1046 QVNSRDVDGEKGGWN
-1059 SIVEMGETPAREQ
+1059 MGET
-1072 PPAAKAESEPLADA
+1072 AKT
-1086 ASQQAPLSNG
+1086 ASTPSSQLSNG
-1096 NPSQVVLEFAQYLD
+1096 NTSQAVLEFAQYLD
-1110 SLFKLDGSSSPPM
+1110 SLFRLDGSSSPPLD
-1123 ELSDGESESGRS
+1123 LSDGESESGRG
-1135 SYSQSESQKPGQQ
+1135 SYGQGECLGDRQS
-1148 LEDRDKL
+1148 LEDKQ

-1186 SPSYPLS
+1186 SPSFPLS
-1193 SSGELN
+1193 SSEELN
-1199 DLSPADGTPAANHIR
+1199 DLSPAEGAPTAIH
-1214 TSTPL
+1214 PL
-1219 PYNEENALSS
+1219 RISSPCHCPEDNTLSS

>member
-17 DLVLPALFLFL
+17 DLVLPALFLFI

-37 LVVLFGLPYGS
+37 LVVLFGLHYGS
-48 DQSCSITLVDHG
+48 AQSCSITLVDHG
-60 CGYLGIL
+60 YGYLGIL

-205 ARAQDTQSDAYSE
+205 TRAQDTQSDAYSE

-244 RQRQRSKRSAILD
+244 RQRQRAKRSAILD

-280 LKNSVEMSMYKEVC
+280 LKNSVEMGMYKEVC

-321 ASSCSCTSGSA
+321 LSSCSCASGSSA
-332 SRLTHAVTVEEDNCC
+332 RLTQSVTVEEDNCC

-354 RRQFLD
+354 RRHFLD

-408 DLTGDSERLPVEGQH
+408 DLTGDSERLPVEEQH

-476 TAAILSFLLRPHYPS
+476 TAAILSFLLRPQYPT

-543 VLQKSDKPKWRIIAG
+543 VLQKSDKPKWRIIVG

-564 KSEFPSE
+564 KSEFPE
-571 EDGPQLQGSA
+571 EDEDGTESQGSAA

-617 PPESCCGQEEPTYS
+617 PPETCCGQEEPTYS

-667 ANVAISEQSDA
+667 
-678 ESGESVAVSL
+678 
-688 QAELPT
+688 
-694 NPLLPDCLPT
+694 
-704 LSNTPNILPS
+704 
-714 PSHPSTPSPCS
+714 
-725 SPNMPKNPAVPSHSS
+725 
-740 TQSLVLSDS
+740 
-749 SAMPVGDSLSSLLNA
+749 
-764 DAPLL
+764 
-769 LPVENAHSVT
+769 
-779 QVSDTLPTPAL
+779 
-790 TTLAEPTTTP
+790 
-800 QVLENYNKGKTA
+800 NYNKGKTA

-826 DLNPETIFLGASTSH
+826 DLNPETIFMGASTTSH

-875 VPIVLTGARER
+875 VPVVLTGARER
-886 LAVELCER
+886 LTVELGDR

-899 VMESLSDAESLYS
+899 CMESLSDVESLYS
-912 LESRRSS
+912 LDSRRSS

-927 LGSFPFSMDAPI
+927 LGSLPFPLDAPI

-960 TTPEHELGEPGPYC
+960 DTPEHELGEPGPYI
-974 PTPPLEE
+974 PTPPLQ
-981 YAPRLSPDTPRYS
+981 YSPQLSPDTPRYNPHTHVRS
-994 AHIPPVLGQTVIGQP
+994 NHNHHAPPPVLGQTVIGQP
-1009 LYLEDAPQQAKAAE
+1009 PPYQDGPLQATAATTTAAGAE
-1023 TVNVYLQSGPPSPE
+1023 TINVYLQQSGPPSPE
-1037 IPPSVPHSP
+1037 MPPSTPHSP
-1046 RGSSTPLERGSQE
+1046 RGCSTPLERGSQE
-1059 SIVEMGETPAREQ
+1059 SVVVDTEV
-1072 PPAAKAESEPLADA
+1072 KA
-1086 ASQQAPLSNG
+1086 ASELPSKTAGIDSGAPEVAAAAAASASASTFASASTTTSTPSSSSLAAQQEANPPLSNG

-1110 SLFKLDGSSSPPM
+1110 SLFRLDGSGSPPL
-1123 ELSDGESESGRS
+1123 ELSDGESESGRG
-1135 SYSQSESQKPGQQ
+1135 SYSQSEGQGPGPGQDLDQLVQGPGHSGGPGQQ
-1148 LEDRDKL
+1148 QQQQLGDDGDRQ

-1173 FAGSADPSSGISL
+1173 FAGSADQSSGISL

-1199 DLSPADGTPAANHIR
+1199 DLSPSDGPPVANHIR
-1214 TSTPL
+1214 TSTPCV
-1219 PYNEENALSS
+1219 YNEENALAS

>member
-1 MPGMVLFRR
+1 MPGMVMFRR

-17 DLVLPALFLFL
+17 DLVLPALFLFI
-28 LHSIWLVVL
+28 LHCIWLVVL
-37 LVVLFGLPYGS
+37 SVVLFGLPYGS

-60 CGYLGIL
+60 RGYLGIL

-83 GSILYTQPRDAV
+83 GSILYTQPREAV
-95 QYVLYIRL
+95 QYVIYIRL

-131 AKNLTLGIVVCNW
+131 AKNLALGIVACNW
-144 LVIFSV
+144 LVILSV
-150 CFTLMCTF
+150 CITLMCTF

-198 LKFIMCC
+198 LKFFMCC
-205 ARAQDTQSDAYSE
+205 TRAQDTQSDAYSE

-257 QANNDIIA
+257 QANNDILA
-265 FLSGMPVTRNTKYLD
+265 FLSGMPVTRNTRYLD
-280 LKNSVEMSMYKEVC
+280 LKNSAEMNMYKDVC

-303 YGWPMYLLRKPAC
+303 YGWPMYLMRKPAC

-321 ASSCSCTSGSA
+321 ASSCPCTSMSS
-332 SRLTHAVTVEEDNCC
+332 SRLSQSVTVEEDNCC
-347 GCNVLAV
+347 GCNVLAI
-354 RRQFLD
+354 RRHFLD
-360 QDLKQVQIVYM
+360 RDLKQVHIVYT

-396 IRGTLSLKDALT
+396 IRGTLSPKDALT
-408 DLTGDSERLPVEGQH
+408 DLTGDSERLPVEEQQ

-476 TAAILSFLLRPHYPS
+476 TAAILSFLLRPQYPT
-491 LHCYA
+491 LHCYS

-505 EDAMEYSKEFCTS
+505 EDAMEYSKEFVTS

-526 PRIGLF
+526 PRLGLS

-543 VLQKSDKPKWRIIAG
+543 VLQRSKKPKWRIIAG

-564 KSEFPSE
+564 KSELPVE
-571 EDGPQLQGSA
+571 VEDPQAQPAA
-581 PPSSRLWLHPS
+581 PANSCLWLHPS

-617 PPESCCGQEEPTYS
+617 PPETCCGQEDPTYS
-631 ALWGDNKAFDEV
+631 ALWGDNKAFNEV

-658 MEGLHKVLE
+658 MEGLNK
-667 ANVAISEQSDA
+667 
-678 ESGESVAVSL
+678 
-688 QAELPT
+688 
-694 NPLLPDCLPT
+694 
-704 LSNTPNILPS
+704 
-714 PSHPSTPSPCS
+714 
-725 SPNMPKNPAVPSHSS
+725 
-740 TQSLVLSDS
+740 
-749 SAMPVGDSLSSLLNA
+749 
-764 DAPLL
+764 
-769 LPVENAHSVT
+769 
-779 QVSDTLPTPAL
+779 
-790 TTLAEPTTTP
+790 
-800 QVLENYNKGKTA
+800 VLENYNKGKTA

-826 DLNPETIFLGASTSH
+826 DLNPESLFMDAAANSQ
-841 QPSPVTHH
+841 QPTPTTHH

-855 RSCARSEISLD
+855 RQKTMLRSCAQSEISLD
-866 GFAECPPPP
+866 GFSECPPPP
-875 VPIVLTGARER
+875 VPVVLRGARER
-886 LAVELCER
+886 LTVELR
-894 RAPLA
+894 DRKAPLA

-912 LESRRSS
+912 LDSRRSS
-919 AALRGSPC
+919 AALRGSPL
-927 LGSFPFSMDAPI
+927 LGTLSFPLDAPI

-951 LLAADGLQP
+951 LLAADSLCQA
-960 TTPEHELGEPGPYC
+960 TPEHLGEVGPFF
-974 PTPPLEE
+974 TPLESASTPD
-981 YAPRLSPDTPRYS
+981 YPMRLSPATPRYS
-994 AHIPPVLGQTVIGQP
+994 GHHSPALLNQSVLAQPFNPEVNANANVDHQQIPGVYSPGTTPIAP
-1009 LYLEDAPQQAKAAE
+1009 LSPRIDSREREQDDWELETEMKQLSAE
-1023 TVNVYLQSGPPSPE
+1023 TKPA
-1037 IPPSVPHSP
+1037 
-1046 RGSSTPLERGSQE
+1046 SSTP
-1059 SIVEMGETPAREQ
+1059 
-1072 PPAAKAESEPLADA
+1072 PP
-1086 ASQQAPLSNG
+1086 QLSNG
-1096 NPSQVVLEFAQYLD
+1096 NPSQAVLEFAQYLD
-1110 SLFKLDGSSSPPM
+1110 SLFRLDGSSSPPM
-1123 ELSDGESESGRS
+1123 ELSDGESESGRGS
-1135 SYSQSESQKPGQQ
+1135 FGQGECLRDGQ
-1148 LEDRDKL
+1148 ALEDKQ

-1186 SPSYPLS
+1186 SPSFPLS
-1193 SSGELN
+1193 SSEELN
-1199 DLSPADGTPAANHIR
+1199 DFSPGEAAPAAMHSLR
-1214 TSTPL
+1214 TPP
-1219 PYNEENALSS
+1219 PYHCPEENTLSS

>member
-17 DLVLPALFLFL
+17 DLVLPAFFLFI
-28 LHSIWLVVL
+28 LHCIWLVVL
-37 LVVLFGLPYGS
+37 SMVLFGLPYS
-48 DQSCSITLVDHG
+48 SEQSCSVTLVDHG
-60 CGYLGIL
+60 RGYLGIL

-83 GSILYTQPRDAV
+83 GSILYTQPREAV

-120 VQYYQPCSDVT
+120 VQYYHPCSDIT
-131 AKNLTLGIVVCNW
+131 AKNLALGIVACNW

-150 CFTLMCTF
+150 CFTMMCTF

-198 LKFIMCC
+198 LKFFMCC
-205 ARAQDTQSDAYSE
+205 TRTKDTQSDAYSE

-244 RQRQRSKRSAILD
+244 RQRQRAKRSAILD
-257 QANNDIIA
+257 QANNDVLA
-265 FLSGMPVTRNTKYLD
+265 FLSGIPVTRNTKYLD
-280 LKNSVEMSMYKEVC
+280 LKNSSEMAMYKEVC
-294 YYMLFALAA
+294 YYML
-303 YGWPMYLLRKPAC
+303 KPAC

-321 ASSCSCTSGSA
+321 VSTCSTCKNCVC
-332 SRLTHAVTVEEDNCC
+332 SRLSQSITVEEDNCC
-347 GCNVLAV
+347 GCNVLAI

-360 QDLKQVQIVYM
+360 RDLKEVQIVYT

-386 DHGKKKVVIS
+386 DHAKKKVVIS
-396 IRGTLSLKDALT
+396 IRGTLSPKDALT
-408 DLTGDSERLPVEGQH
+408 DLTGDSERLPVEEQH

-453 GRDLSKGTMHYGLVI
+453 GRDLGKGTMHYGLVI

-476 TAAILSFLLRPHYPS
+476 TAAILSFLLRPQYPS
-491 LHCYA
+491 LHCYS

-505 EDAMEYSKEFCTS
+505 EDAMEYSKEFVTS

-526 PRIGLF
+526 PRIGLS

-564 KSEFPSE
+564 KSELPLDDEAPVSQGVTPSN
-571 EDGPQLQGSA
+571 
-581 PPSSRLWLHPS
+581 SRLWLHPS

-603 LYPPGRVIH
+603 LYPPGQVIH

-617 PPESCCGQEEPTYS
+617 PPEMCCGQEEPTYS
-631 ALWGDNKAFDEV
+631 ALWGDNNAFDEV
-643 IISPAMLNEHMPHMV
+643 IISPAMLNEHMPHVV
-658 MEGLHKVLE
+658 MDGLNK
-667 ANVAISEQSDA
+667 
-678 ESGESVAVSL
+678 
-688 QAELPT
+688 
-694 NPLLPDCLPT
+694 
-704 LSNTPNILPS
+704 
-714 PSHPSTPSPCS
+714 
-725 SPNMPKNPAVPSHSS
+725 
-740 TQSLVLSDS
+740 
-749 SAMPVGDSLSSLLNA
+749 
-764 DAPLL
+764 
-769 LPVENAHSVT
+769 
-779 QVSDTLPTPAL
+779 
-790 TTLAEPTTTP
+790 
-800 QVLENYNKGKTA
+800 VLENYNKGKTA

-826 DLNPETIFLGASTSH
+826 DLNPETVFLDASSSP
-841 QPSPVTHH
+841 QPTPATHH

-866 GFAECPPPP
+866 GFSECPPPP
-875 VPIVLTGARER
+875 VPVVLTGARER
-886 LAVELCER
+886 LAVELRER
-894 RAPLA
+894 KAPLA
-899 VMESLSDAESLYS
+899 IMESLSDAESVYS
-912 LESRRSS
+912 LDSRRSS

-927 LGSFPFSMDAPI
+927 LGSLPFPLDATI

-951 LLAADGLQP
+951 LLAADGLD
-960 TTPEHELGEPGPYC
+960 HELGEAGPYC
-974 PTPPLEE
+974 PTPPELEVPFNN
-981 YAPRLSPDTPRYS
+981 ALASRT
-994 AHIPPVLGQTVIGQP
+994 IP
-1009 LYLEDAPQQAKAAE
+1009 
-1023 TVNVYLQSGPPSPE
+1023 
-1037 IPPSVPHSP
+1037 
-1046 RGSSTPLERGSQE
+1046 
-1059 SIVEMGETPAREQ
+1059 
-1072 PPAAKAESEPLADA
+1072 
-1086 ASQQAPLSNG
+1086 PLSNG
-1096 NPSQVVLEFAQYLD
+1096 TPSQAVLEFAQYLD
-1110 SLFKLDGSSSPPM
+1110 SLFRLDGSSSPPL
-1123 ELSDGESESGRS
+1123 ELSDAESESGWG
-1135 SYSQSESQKPGQQ
+1135 SYSQAEGRHADQHGKDTDK
-1148 LEDRDKL
+1148 DRQ

-1186 SPSYPLS
+1186 SPSFPLS

-1199 DLSPADGTPAANHIR
+1199 DFSPADGVLPANHTSTLR
-1214 TSTPL
+1214 TSAASPNPKET
-1219 PYNEENALSS
+1219 ALSS

>member
-1 MPGMVLFRR
+1 MPGMVMFRR
-10 RWSVGSD
+10 RWSVGMFLRLYF
-17 DLVLPALFLFL
+17 LVTF
-28 LHSIWLVVL
+28 
-37 LVVLFGLPYGS
+37 Y
-48 DQSCSITLVDHG
+48 QSCSVTLVDHG
-60 CGYLGIL
+60 RGYLGIL

-83 GSILYTQPRDAV
+83 GSILYTQPREAV

-108 ELVYAVVGIAWL
+108 ELVYAVVGITWL

-131 AKNLTLGIVVCNW
+131 AKNLALGIVACNW

-150 CFTLMCTF
+150 CITLMCTF

-198 LKFIMCC
+198 LKFFMCC
-205 ARAQDTQSDAYSE
+205 TRAQDTQSDAYSE

-244 RQRQRSKRSAILD
+244 RQRQRSKRSI
-257 QANNDIIA
+257 
-265 FLSGMPVTRNTKYLD
+265 SGLVNT
-280 LKNSVEMSMYKEVC
+280 EMGMYKDVC

-303 YGWPMYLLRKPAC
+303 YGWPMYLMRKPAC

-321 ASSCSCTSGSA
+321 ASSCPCTSVSGSRM
-332 SRLTHAVTVEEDNCC
+332 SQSVTVEEDNCC
-347 GCNVLAV
+347 GCNVLAI
-354 RRQFLD
+354 RRHFLD
-360 QDLKQVQIVYM
+360 RDLKQVQIVYT

-386 DHGKKKVVIS
+386 DHAKKKVVIS
-396 IRGTLSLKDALT
+396 IRGTLSPKDALT
-408 DLTGDSERLPVEGQH
+408 DLTGDSERLPVEEQH
-423 GTWLGHKGMVYSAEY
+423 GTWLGHKGMVFSAEY

-476 TAAILSFLLRPHYPS
+476 TAAILSFLLRPQYPT
-491 LHCYA
+491 LHCYS

-505 EDAMEYSKEFCTS
+505 EDAMEYSKEFVSS

-526 PRIGLF
+526 PRLGLS

-543 VLQKSDKPKWRIIAG
+543 VLQKSNKPKWRIIAG

-564 KSEFPSE
+564 KSELPV
-571 EDGPQLQGSA
+571 EDEDPQSQPAA

-603 LYPPGRVIH
+603 LYPPGRIIH

-617 PPESCCGQEEPTYS
+617 PPETFCGQEEPTYS

-658 MEGLHKVLE
+658 MEGLNK
-667 ANVAISEQSDA
+667 
-678 ESGESVAVSL
+678 
-688 QAELPT
+688 
-694 NPLLPDCLPT
+694 
-704 LSNTPNILPS
+704 
-714 PSHPSTPSPCS
+714 
-725 SPNMPKNPAVPSHSS
+725 
-740 TQSLVLSDS
+740 
-749 SAMPVGDSLSSLLNA
+749 
-764 DAPLL
+764 
-769 LPVENAHSVT
+769 
-779 QVSDTLPTPAL
+779 
-790 TTLAEPTTTP
+790 
-800 QVLENYNKGKTA
+800 VLENYNKGKTA

-826 DLNPETIFLGASTSH
+826 DLNPETIFMDASTNSH
-841 QPSPVTHH
+841 QPTPTTHH

-855 RSCARSEISLD
+855 RSCAQSEISLD
-866 GFAECPPPP
+866 GFSECPPPP
-875 VPIVLTGARER
+875 VPVVLRGARER
-886 LAVELCER
+886 LTVELR
-894 RAPLA
+894 DRKAPLA

-912 LESRRSS
+912 LDSRRSS
-919 AALRGSPC
+919 AALRGSPMLSC
-927 LGSFPFSMDAPI
+927 LPFPLDAPI

-951 LLAADGLQP
+951 LLAADCLCQE
-960 TTPEHELGEPGPYC
+960 TPEHLGEVGPFFC
-974 PTPPLEE
+974 PLESTPE
-981 YAPRLSPDTPRYS
+981 YSMRLSPATPRYS
-994 AHIPPVLGQTVIGQP
+994 GHHSPALLDQSISAQP
-1009 LYLEDAPQQAKAAE
+1009 LKPELNANPKMLPDGDHQ
-1023 TVNVYLQSGPPSPE
+1023 E
-1037 IPPSVPHSP
+1037 IPGVYSP
-1046 RGSSTPLERGSQE
+1046 GSTPNAPLSPQISSRQTNREKGDW
-1059 SIVEMGETPAREQ
+1059 EMDISEKQLGEETG
-1072 PPAAKAESEPLADA
+1072 PAASSPPP
-1086 ASQQAPLSNG
+1086 QLSNG
-1096 NPSQVVLEFAQYLD
+1096 NPSQAVLEFAQYLD
-1110 SLFKLDGSSSPPM
+1110 SLFRLDGSSSPPLD
-1123 ELSDGESESGRS
+1123 LSDGESESGRGS
-1135 SYSQSESQKPGQQ
+1135 LGQGEGLGDGQ
-1148 LEDRDKL
+1148 LLDDTQ

-1186 SPSYPLS
+1186 SPSFPLS
-1193 SSGELN
+1193 SSEELN
-1199 DLSPADGTPAANHIR
+1199 DLSPGEGTLPAIHSLR
-1214 TSTPL
+1214 TSP
-1219 PYNEENALSS
+1219 PCHCPEENTLSS

>member
-1 MPGMVLFRR
+1 
-10 RWSVGSD
+10 
-17 DLVLPALFLFL
+17 
-28 LHSIWLVVL
+28 
-37 LVVLFGLPYGS
+37 
-48 DQSCSITLVDHG
+48 
-60 CGYLGIL
+60 
-67 VSCLIC
+67 
-73 ESAIMWLSMR
+73 
-83 GSILYTQPRDAV
+83 
-95 QYVLYIRL
+95 
-103 AILLV
+103 
-108 ELVYAVVGIAWL
+108 
-120 VQYYQPCSDVT
+120 
-131 AKNLTLGIVVCNW
+131 
-144 LVIFSV
+144 
-150 CFTLMCTF
+150 
-158 DPTGRTFVKLK
+158 
-169 ATRRRQRNLTT
+169 
-180 YTLRHRLEE
+180 
-189 GQASSWSRR
+189 
-198 LKFIMCC
+198 MCC
-205 ARAQDTQSDAYSE
+205 TRAQDTQSDAYSE

-244 RQRQRSKRSAILD
+244 RQRQRAKRSSILD

-321 ASSCSCTSGSA
+321 ASSCSCTSGSS
-332 SRLTHAVTVEEDNCC
+332 SRMTHAVTVEEDNCC
-347 GCNVLAV
+347 GCNVLAI
-354 RRQFLD
+354 RRHFLD

-476 TAAILSFLLRPHYPS
+476 TAAILSFLLRPQYPS

-532 QLEGFRRHLLE
+532 QLEGFRRHLLD

-564 KSEFPSE
+564 KSEFPEE
-571 EDGPQLQGSA
+571 EDGPQPQGPA

-617 PPESCCGQEEPTYS
+617 PPESCCGQEDPTYS

-667 ANVAISEQSDA
+667 
-678 ESGESVAVSL
+678 
-688 QAELPT
+688 
-694 NPLLPDCLPT
+694 
-704 LSNTPNILPS
+704 
-714 PSHPSTPSPCS
+714 
-725 SPNMPKNPAVPSHSS
+725 
-740 TQSLVLSDS
+740 
-749 SAMPVGDSLSSLLNA
+749 
-764 DAPLL
+764 
-769 LPVENAHSVT
+769 
-779 QVSDTLPTPAL
+779 
-790 TTLAEPTTTP
+790 
-800 QVLENYNKGKTA
+800 NYNKGKTA

-826 DLNPETIFLGASTSH
+826 DLNPETIFMGANTPR

-875 VPIVLTGARER
+875 VPVVLTGARER

-912 LESRRSS
+912 LDSRRSS

-927 LGSFPFSMDAPI
+927 LGGLPFPLNAPI
-939 PEENPSLSSRTE
+939 PEENPSISSRTE

-960 TTPEHELGEPGPYC
+960 ATPDHELGEPGPYC
-974 PTPPLEE
+974 PTPPLE
-981 YAPRLSPDTPRYS
+981 YSPHLSPATPRYS

-1009 LYLEDAPQQAKAAE
+1009 HYQRDTSQAKAAE
-1023 TVNVYLQSGPPSPE
+1023 TVKVYLQSGPPSPE
-1037 IPPSVPHSP
+1037 MPPSVPHSP

-1059 SIVEMGETPAREQ
+1059 SVVDMGPKAGREK
-1072 PPAAKAESEPLADA
+1072 PPAAKAESQSPAAAAA
-1086 ASQQAPLSNG
+1086 ASQPPLSNG

-1110 SLFKLDGSSSPPM
+1110 SLFRLDGSSSPPL
-1123 ELSDGESESGRS
+1123 ELSDGESESGRG
-1135 SYSQSESQKPGQQ
+1135 SYSQSEGQNEGQRPGQQ
-1148 LEDRDKL
+1148 AEDRDRQ

-1214 TSTPL
+1214 TSPPC

>member
-17 DLVLPALFLFL
+17 DLVLPAFFLFV
-28 LHSIWLVVL
+28 LHCIWLVVL
-37 LVVLFGLPYGS
+37 SFVLFGLPYS
-48 DQSCSITLVDHG
+48 SEQSCSVTLVDHG
-60 CGYLGIL
+60 RGYLGIL

-83 GSILYTQPRDAV
+83 GSILYTQPREAV

-120 VQYYQPCSDVT
+120 VQYYHPCSDIT
-131 AKNLTLGIVVCNW
+131 AKNLALGIVVCNW

-150 CFTLMCTF
+150 CFTMMCTF

-198 LKFIMCC
+198 LKFFMCC
-205 ARAQDTQSDAYSE
+205 TRAKDTQSDAYSE

-244 RQRQRSKRSAILD
+244 RQRQRAKRSAILD
-257 QANNDIIA
+257 QANNDVLA

-280 LKNSVEMSMYKEVC
+280 LKNSSEMAMYKEVC
-294 YYMLFALAA
+294 YYMLFAMAA
-303 YGWPMYLLRKPAC
+303 YGWPVYLLRKPAC

-321 ASSCSCTSGSA
+321 LSTCSCNTTVSS
-332 SRLTHAVTVEEDNCC
+332 SRLSQSVTVEEDNCC
-347 GCNVLAV
+347 GCNVLAI

-360 QDLKQVQIVYM
+360 RDLKEVQIVYT

-386 DHGKKKVVIS
+386 DHAKKKVVIS
-396 IRGTLSLKDALT
+396 IRGTLSPKDALT
-408 DLTGDSERLPVEGQH
+408 DLTGDSERLPLEEQH

-453 GRDLSKGTMHYGLVI
+453 GRDLGKGTMHYGLVI

-476 TAAILSFLLRPHYPS
+476 TAAILSFLLRPEYPS
-491 LHCYA
+491 LQCYS

-505 EDAMEYSKEFCTS
+505 EDAMEYSKEFVTS

-526 PRIGLF
+526 PRIGLS

-564 KSEFPSE
+564 KSELPLDDEAPVSQGVTPS
-571 EDGPQLQGSA
+571 
-581 PPSSRLWLHPS
+581 SSRLWLHPS

-617 PPESCCGQEEPTYS
+617 PPEMCCGQEEPTYS

-643 IISPAMLNEHMPHMV
+643 IISPAMLNEHLPHVV
-658 MEGLHKVLE
+658 MDGLNK
-667 ANVAISEQSDA
+667 
-678 ESGESVAVSL
+678 
-688 QAELPT
+688 
-694 NPLLPDCLPT
+694 
-704 LSNTPNILPS
+704 
-714 PSHPSTPSPCS
+714 
-725 SPNMPKNPAVPSHSS
+725 
-740 TQSLVLSDS
+740 
-749 SAMPVGDSLSSLLNA
+749 
-764 DAPLL
+764 
-769 LPVENAHSVT
+769 
-779 QVSDTLPTPAL
+779 
-790 TTLAEPTTTP
+790 
-800 QVLENYNKGKTA
+800 VLENYNKGKTA

-826 DLNPETIFLGASTSH
+826 DLNPETIFLDASN
-841 QPSPVTHH
+841 SPHPTPATHH

-866 GFAECPPPP
+866 GFSECPPPP
-875 VPIVLTGARER
+875 VPVVLTGARER
-886 LAVELCER
+886 LAVELRER
-894 RAPLA
+894 KAPLA
-899 VMESLSDAESLYS
+899 IMESLSDAESVYS
-912 LESRRSS
+912 LDSRRSS

-927 LGSFPFSMDAPI
+927 LGSLPFPLDAPI
-939 PEENPSLSSRTE
+939 PEENPSLCSRTE
-951 LLAADGLQP
+951 LLAADGLSQG
-960 TTPEHELGEPGPYC
+960 TVDLELGETGPYC
-974 PTPPLEE
+974 PTPPELEVT
-981 YAPRLSPDTPRYS
+981 SND
-994 AHIPPVLGQTVIGQP
+994 AHHLPVNTRNGRHFSSHLLGQTTVDQMTSQDKNFRRSSETPVACQP
-1009 LYLEDAPQQAKAAE
+1009 SA
-1023 TVNVYLQSGPPSPE
+1023 VRN
-1037 IPPSVPHSP
+1037 
-1046 RGSSTPLERGSQE
+1046 SQE
-1059 SIVEMGETPAREQ
+1059 SCPVAPRSGSMPEKLSETPKDREFEGGEVNVEL
-1072 PPAAKAESEPLADA
+1072 ESGRSLTLP
-1086 ASQQAPLSNG
+1086 SVSPLSNG
-1096 NPSQVVLEFAQYLD
+1096 TPSQAVLEFAQYLD
-1110 SLFKLDGSSSPPM
+1110 SLFRLDGSSSPPL
-1123 ELSDGESESGRS
+1123 ELSDAESESGRG
-1135 SYSQSESQKPGQQ
+1135 SYSQVEEHQSDQCVKNADS
-1148 LEDRDKL
+1148 DRQ

-1186 SPSYPLS
+1186 SPSFPLS

-1199 DLSPADGTPAANHIR
+1199 DFSPADGALPTNHTSMLR
-1214 TSTPL
+1214 TSVACPNPKETT
-1219 PYNEENALSS
+1219 LSS

>member
-17 DLVLPALFLFL
+17 DLVLPAFFLFI
-28 LHSIWLVVL
+28 LHCIWLVVL
-37 LVVLFGLPYGS
+37 SMVLFGLPYGS
-48 DQSCSITLVDHG
+48 EQSCSVTLVDHG
-60 CGYLGIL
+60 RGYLGIL

-83 GSILYTQPRDAV
+83 GSILYTQPREAV

-120 VQYYQPCSDVT
+120 VQYYQPCSDIT
-131 AKNLTLGIVVCNW
+131 AKNLALGIVACNW

-150 CFTLMCTF
+150 CFTMMCTF

-198 LKFIMCC
+198 LKFFMCC
-205 ARAQDTQSDAYSE
+205 TRTKDTQSDAYSE

-244 RQRQRSKRSAILD
+244 RQRQRAKRAAILD
-257 QANNDIIA
+257 QVCIS
-265 FLSGMPVTRNTKYLD
+265 FS
-280 LKNSVEMSMYKEVC
+280 SEMAMYKEVC
-294 YYMLFALAA
+294 YYMLFAMAA
-303 YGWPMYLLRKPAC
+303 YGWPVYLLRKPAC
-316 GLCRL
+316 GLCKL
-321 ASSCSCTSGSA
+321 VSTLCVCVCVC
-332 SRLTHAVTVEEDNCC
+332 SRLSQSITIEEDNCC
-347 GCNVLAV
+347 GCNVLAI

-360 QDLKQVQIVYM
+360 RDLKEVQIVYT
-371 SCHDAVYE
+371 SFHDAVYE

-386 DHGKKKVVIS
+386 DHAKKKVVIS
-396 IRGTLSLKDALT
+396 IRGTLSPKDALT
-408 DLTGDSERLPVEGQH
+408 DLTGDSERLPVEEQH

-453 GRDLSKGTMHYGLVI
+453 GRDLGKGTMHYGLVI

-476 TAAILSFLLRPHYPS
+476 TAAILSFLLRPQYPS
-491 LHCYA
+491 LHCYS

-505 EDAMEYSKEFCTS
+505 EDAMEYSKEFVTS

-526 PRIGLF
+526 PRIGLS

-564 KSEFPSE
+564 KSELPLDDEAPVSQGVTPSN
-571 EDGPQLQGSA
+571 
-581 PPSSRLWLHPS
+581 SRLWLHPS

-617 PPESCCGQEEPTYS
+617 PPEICCGQEEPTYS

-643 IISPAMLNEHMPHMV
+643 IISPAMLNEHMPHVV
-658 MEGLHKVLE
+658 MDGVNK
-667 ANVAISEQSDA
+667 
-678 ESGESVAVSL
+678 
-688 QAELPT
+688 
-694 NPLLPDCLPT
+694 
-704 LSNTPNILPS
+704 
-714 PSHPSTPSPCS
+714 
-725 SPNMPKNPAVPSHSS
+725 
-740 TQSLVLSDS
+740 
-749 SAMPVGDSLSSLLNA
+749 
-764 DAPLL
+764 
-769 LPVENAHSVT
+769 
-779 QVSDTLPTPAL
+779 
-790 TTLAEPTTTP
+790 
-800 QVLENYNKGKTA
+800 VLENYNKGKTA

-826 DLNPETIFLGASTSH
+826 DLNPETVFLDASSSP
-841 QPSPVTHH
+841 QPTPATHH

-866 GFAECPPPP
+866 GFLECPPPP
-875 VPIVLTGARER
+875 VPVVLTGARER
-886 LAVELCER
+886 LAVELRER
-894 RAPLA
+894 KAPLA
-899 VMESLSDAESLYS
+899 IMESLSDAESVYS
-912 LESRRSS
+912 LDSRRSS

-927 LGSFPFSMDAPI
+927 LGSLPFPLDATI

-951 LLAADGLQP
+951 LLAADGLD
-960 TTPEHELGEPGPYC
+960 HELGEAGPYC
-974 PTPPLEE
+974 PTPPELEVPSND
-981 YAPRLSPDTPRYS
+981 AGHLNTRISGHFSPLS
-994 AHIPPVLGQTVIGQP
+994 LGQTIT
-1009 LYLEDAPQQAKAAE
+1009 L
-1023 TVNVYLQSGPPSPE
+1023 PP
-1037 IPPSVPHSP
+1037 VP
-1046 RGSSTPLERGSQE
+1046 
-1059 SIVEMGETPAREQ
+1059 
-1072 PPAAKAESEPLADA
+1072 
-1086 ASQQAPLSNG
+1086 PLSNG
-1096 NPSQVVLEFAQYLD
+1096 TPSQAVLDFAQYLD
-1110 SLFKLDGSSSPPM
+1110 SLFRLDGSSSPPL
-1123 ELSDGESESGRS
+1123 ELSDAESESGRG
-1135 SYSQSESQKPGQQ
+1135 SYSQAEGHHADQCMKDMDK
-1148 LEDRDKL
+1148 DRQ

-1186 SPSYPLS
+1186 SPSFPLS

-1199 DLSPADGTPAANHIR
+1199 DFSPVDGVPPTNHTSALR
-1214 TSTPL
+1214 TSAASPNPKETT
-1219 PYNEENALSS
+1219 LSS